1 MTKAPMIVKIAPT
14 ARGATNAPTRAVAPT
29 KRASDTVIAIT
40 VITVLE
46 LRAVTNIIIP
56 TNNTEIKAINIA
68 IYLPTLARDLL
79 FSQDK
84 IFIRQGLTHHTM
96 YVVLSVPCDAFLG
109 RIASVW
115 NSRAWSR

>member
-1 MTKAPMIVKIAPT
+1 MTKAPMMVIIAPI
-14 ARGATNAPTRAVAPT
+14 ARGATNAPTRAVAPAKST
-29 KRASDTVIAIT
+29 ADTVIPIT
-40 VITVLE
+40 NLTVLE
-46 LRAVTNIIIP
+46 LYVVTNIIIP
-56 TNNTEIKAINIA
+56 TNNTNIKAINIA

-96 YVVLSVPCDAFLG
+96 YVALSMPCDAFLG